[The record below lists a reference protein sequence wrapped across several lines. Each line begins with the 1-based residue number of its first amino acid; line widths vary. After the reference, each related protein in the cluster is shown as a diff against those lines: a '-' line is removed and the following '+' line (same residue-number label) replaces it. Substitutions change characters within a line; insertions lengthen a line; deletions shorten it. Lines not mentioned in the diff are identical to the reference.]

1 MFFGADQNLSAADA
15 QRLFGTLVFFL
26 GCCIGSFMNVVTW
39 RLPRGEK
46 LSYPRSHCPN
56 CGHAIR
62 AWENIPIISWLF
74 LRGRCSG
81 CKKPISVRYPLGEAA
96 VGLLY
101 VLVYWNLNR
110 RLLPLEY
117 LPTQFFL
124 AGALLAVAWIDVKHR
139 MIPDKI
145 TFSGSVVALILALVL
160 PAGRGWLDA
169 DSGVP
174 QHCILLGW
182 AREIPLLTGGRALA
196 LADSLFGC
204 LVGGAIPAVLGWAM
218 SKLCRQD
225 AMGGGDVKLFAM
237 LGAFFGAD
245 GVIYVLLFS
254 SLAGIVFAAAV
265 WPFRKRVPISLPFG
279 PFIAVVAF
287 VWSIFS

>member
-1 MFFGADQNLSAADA
+1 MLFATVQNLSAVDA

-26 GCCIGSFMNVVTW
+26 GCCIGSFMNVVIW

-46 LSYPRSHCPN
+46 LSYPGSHCPN

-62 AWENIPIISWLF
+62 AWENIPILSWLF

-81 CKKPISVRYPLGEAA
+81 CKKPISIRYPLGEAA
-96 VGLLY
+96 VGVLY

-139 MIPDKI
+139 MIPDKVTLTGI
-145 TFSGSVVALILALVL
+145 VVALLLALAL
-160 PAGRGWLDA
+160 PKGRGWLDVE
-169 DSGVP
+169 SGVP
-174 QHCILLGW
+174 LHDILVGW
-182 AREIPLLTGGRALA
+182 AREIPMISGVRAFA
-196 LADSLFGC
+196 VVDAVFGC
-204 LVGGAIPAVLGWAM
+204 LVGGAVPALLGWAV
-218 SKLCRQD
+218 SKLCGRD
-225 AMGGGDVKLFAM
+225 ALGGGDVKLFAM

-245 GVIYVLLFS
+245 GVVYVLLFS
-254 SLAGIVFAAAV
+254 SLAGIVFTALM
-265 WPFRKRVPISLPFG
+265 WPFRKRISLALPFG
-279 PFIAVVAF
+279 PFIALTAF
-287 VWSIFS
+287 VWTLFS